1 MPITAHGNFKMFT
14 FLILLIL
21 YYYLFISITYVIIR
35 KYVYFILSI
44 IYLLKINYTQLPISR
59 TRKGP
64 GKVSDL
70 ARCPTY
76 LRLRISCK

>member
-1 MPITAHGNFKMFT
+1 M
-14 FLILLIL
+14 
-21 YYYLFISITYVIIR
+21 
-35 KYVYFILSI
+35 VYI
-44 IYLLKINYTQLPISR
+44 IYIYSQLPISR

-76 LRLRISCK
+76 PRYKISCK

>member
-1 MPITAHGNFKMFT
+1 MRISFYRSA
-14 FLILLIL
+14 LI
-21 YYYLFISITYVIIR
+21 YS
-35 KYVYFILSI
+35 
-44 IYLLKINYTQLPISR
+44 QLPISQ

-76 LRLRISCK
+76 PRLRISCK